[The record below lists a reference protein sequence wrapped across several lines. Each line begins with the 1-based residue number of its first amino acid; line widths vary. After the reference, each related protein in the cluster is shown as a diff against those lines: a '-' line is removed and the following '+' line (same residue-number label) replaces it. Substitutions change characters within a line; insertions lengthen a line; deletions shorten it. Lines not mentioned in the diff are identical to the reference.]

1 MEVQTVS
8 ISKIK
13 PYKNNPRDN
22 EAGVDAVANSIKE
35 FNWQQPIV
43 VDKDNVIIV
52 GHTRYKAAKKLGM
65 DKVPVVVADKLTDE
79 QVKAYRL
86 ADNKTGELTDWDPE
100 QLDIELGDILDLDM
114 SDFGFDFEGDDE
126 HQSTFDKVMSNP
138 NEDGHTLADDFI
150 VFHSSVLDARR
161 GEWQKR
167 KDAWKSL
174 GIKSETG
181 RDSNLTYAK
190 SLDMGNTKGTSIF
203 DPVLTEL
210 LYRWFIPGEGCSIYD
225 PFAGGSVR
233 GVVAASLGY
242 NYTGIDLRP
251 EQVQANYDN
260 AKEIGVPETYTWHAD
275 DSQNV
280 DKYVE
285 DETQDFFIACPPYLD
300 LEVYSDDPKDLS
312 TMDDEAFDE
321 IYTKILGKAVR
332 KLKPNRFAAIIV
344 SDVRYHKGTQT
355 GYRDLVG
362 MTTKAMLKAGCCLYN
377 DMVLINQVG
386 SKAITTRKQMESR
399 KVARVH
405 QNVLVYYKGDTR
417 EIKNEFE
424 PIKGLNE
431 AIEQLKEDE
440 EEAL

>member
-1 MEVQTVS
+1 MKVENVS
-8 ISKIK
+8 IQDVK
-13 PYKNNPRDN
+13 PYTKNPRKNDD
-22 EAGVDAVANSIKE
+22 GVDAVANSIKE
-35 FNWQQPIV
+35 FGWQQPIV

-65 DKVPVVVADKLTDE
+65 DKVPVVVADNLSPE

-86 ADNKTGELTDWDPE
+86 ADNKTGELTDWDMGL
-100 QLDIELGDILDLDM
+100 LDDELADIADIDM
-114 SDFGFDFEGDDE
+114 SDFGFDLEGDDE

-150 VFHSSVLDARR
+150 VFPSSVLDARR

-174 GIKSETG
+174 GINSEIG

-190 SLDMGNTKGTSIF
+190 SLDMGNIKGTSIF

-285 DETQDFFIACPPYLD
+285 DETQDFVIACPPYLD

-312 TMDDEAFDE
+312 TMDDESFDE

-362 MTTKAMLKAGCCLYN
+362 MTTNAMLKAGCCLYN
-377 DMVLINQVG
+377 DMVMINQVG
-386 SKAITTRKQMESR
+386 SKAITTRKSMESR

-405 QNVLVYYKGDTR
+405 QNVLVYYKGDTQK
-417 EIKNEFE
+417 IKDEF
-424 PIKGLNE
+424 PPLKGLGQ
-431 AIEQLKEDE
+431 AIEQQKEE

>member
-1 MEVQTVS
+1 MEVQS
-8 ISKIK
+8 MKISDVK
-13 PYKNNPRDN
+13 PYPHNPRKNDS
-22 EAGVDAVANSIKE
+22 GVEAVANSIKE
-35 FNWQQPIV
+35 FGWQQPIV
-43 VDKDNVIIV
+43 VDKDHVIIV

-65 DKVPVVVADKLTDE
+65 DKVPVVVADGLTDE
-79 QVKAYRL
+79 QVRAYRL
-86 ADNKTGELTDWDPE
+86 ADNKTGELTDWDTE

-114 SDFGFDFEGDDE
+114 SDFGFDLEDDDE
-126 HQSTFDKVMSNP
+126 QQSSFDKIMSQP
-138 NEDGHTLADDFI
+138 NEDGHSLADDFI
-150 VFHSSVLDARR
+150 IFPASVLDTRK
-161 GEWQKR
+161 GGWKER

-174 GIKSETG
+174 GIQSEIG
-181 RDSNLTYAK
+181 RDENLAYSK
-190 SLDMGNTKGTSIF
+190 SLNMGDTKGTSIF

-210 LYRWFIPGEGCSIYD
+210 LYRWFIPKEGCSIYD

-242 NYTGIDLRP
+242 NYMGIDLRP

-260 AKEIGVPETYTWHAD
+260 AKEIGVPETYTWYAD

-280 DKYVE
+280 DEYIE
-285 DETQDFFIACPPYLD
+285 DGTQDFVIACPPYLD

-362 MTTKAMLKAGCCLYN
+362 MTTNAMLKAGCCLYN
-377 DMVLINQVG
+377 DMVLLNQVG
-386 SKAITTRKQMESR
+386 SKAITTRKAMESR

-417 EIKNEFE
+417 KIRDEF
-424 PIKGLNE
+424 PPLKGLGQ
-431 AIEQLKEDE
+431 AIEQQKEE